1 LERSDGPTVGN
12 SCRDGRG
19 GRLLRQGRKKGAADE
34 GGEEEGATVKGEGTA
49 EEEVAAAARATV
61 GEVGDDHEGR
71 KVRIRMRLRLWLRR
85 KEDVTSQFTQVNLLA
100 IAIAMKRCLSP
111 CPVAGNPC
119 SLPGYKHGG
128 RDRYRC
134 RRRQGKRRRRR
145 DLAPRKS
152 SASPSPAPSLPFAL
166 ALRAPDRDPT
176 QPHGYATPLVR
187 VGSNTAHH
195 QMRIN
200 SKQPSISSRP
210 NTIRLTCVPRPS
222 VDKTG
227 QLGAW
232 PCCVRVSIS
241 LVFVF

>member
-1 LERSDGPTVGN
+1 
-12 SCRDGRG
+12 
-19 GRLLRQGRKKGAADE
+19 GAADE
-34 GGEEEGATVKGEGTA
+34 GGEEEGATVTGEGTA

-85 KEDVTSQFTQVNLLA
+85 KEDGGQRLGREAT
-100 IAIAMKRCLSP
+100 
-111 CPVAGNPC
+111 
-119 SLPGYKHGG
+119 G